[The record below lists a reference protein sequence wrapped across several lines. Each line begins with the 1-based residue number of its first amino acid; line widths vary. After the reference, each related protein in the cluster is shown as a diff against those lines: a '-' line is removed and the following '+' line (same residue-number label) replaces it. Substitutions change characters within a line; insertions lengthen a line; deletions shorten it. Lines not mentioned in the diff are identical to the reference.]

1 MYLKKIMTLALGA
14 LAFVGAN
21 SVALEAKADTHPM
34 KPFILASNGSGDMAA
49 TVADVTAKLEGAG
62 FSIAGTYT
70 PYPTATIIVV
80 TSGAQR
86 SSAARSD
93 MGGFGA
99 VQRVAVTQMG
109 GKIQVSYTNPPYM
122 AAAYRM
128 DSDLASTTKK
138 LEAALGGGK
147 EFGLDKGKTAAQMN
161 KFHYMIM
168 MPYFDEANLLGCAAS
183 HNDMV
188 KRIEGNLAK
197 GMNGLTQVY
206 KISIPGKKEVVFG
219 VASKGD
225 DKLQNDEF
233 IMSEIDFKDV
243 RSSAHL
249 PHEILVSGDKA
260 YALSLRFR
268 IAMNFPDLSMM
279 GSNSFMNIMG
289 SPPAFQKAVTN
300 VSGGVFKGQDNK
312 AECPS

>member
-1 MYLKKIMTLALGA
+1 MHFNKTLTLVLGA
-14 LAFVGAN
+14 LAFVTAN
-21 SVALEAKADTHPM
+21 TVALETKADTHPM
-34 KPFILASNGSGDMAA
+34 KPFILASNGSGNMASA
-49 TVADVTAKLEGAG
+49 VSEATAKLTGAG
-62 FSIAGTYT
+62 FTIAGTYT

-86 SSAARSD
+86 STAARSD

-109 GKIQVSYTNPPYM
+109 GKVQVSYTNPAYM

-128 DSDLASTTKK
+128 DSNLASTTKK

-147 EFGLDKGKTAAQMN
+147 EFGLDKGKTTAQLN

-168 MPYFDEANLLGCAAS
+168 MPYFDEANLLGCAAN
-183 HNDMV
+183 HLDMV

-197 GMNGLTQVY
+197 GTSGLTQVY
-206 KISIPGKKEVVFG
+206 KVVIPGKKEVVFG
-219 VASKGD
+219 VASKGAD
-225 DKLQNDEF
+225 ELQNDDF

-249 PHEILVSGDKA
+249 PHEIVVSGDKA

-289 SPPAFQKAVTN
+289 SPPAFQKAVTE

-312 AECPS
+312 AECR